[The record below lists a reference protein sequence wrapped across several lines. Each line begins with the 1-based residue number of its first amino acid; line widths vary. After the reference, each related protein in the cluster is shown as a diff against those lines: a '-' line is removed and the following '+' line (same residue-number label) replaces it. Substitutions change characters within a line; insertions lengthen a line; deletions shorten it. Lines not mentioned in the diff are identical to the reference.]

1 MYFITLERKNE
12 QIRIDIE
19 NTFTLFD
26 LVKNFYKHHT
36 LDDNEYLC
44 IFNDSDLIV
53 KVSGHFIRHTDSSWV
68 IRALETYHSNCDRFC
83 PSDCVAQLLE
93 SA

>member
-26 LVKNFYKHHT
+26 LVKNFYKQHT

-68 IRALETYHSNCDRFC
+68 IKALETYHSNCDRFC
-83 PSDCVAQLLE
+83 PSDYVAHLLE